1 MSKRSQSPLPVPR
14 DRGLESLEPQPTRAA
29 AHIVPVHG
37 RQGSGRATWTHA
49 DYHIF
54 WPDWLVDDIKN
65 AGVFTL
71 SYDSTVKY
79 YQSAASTV
87 TIDNYSDNLL
97 ADLSDMREKTGS
109 ALVRTLQKTEP
120 DTKNV
125 AEMTRGILFLG
136 TPHEGSDLAKWAD
149 LFAIFLGIEKGSGAQ
164 KNIKFLMK
172 DSTKLRE
179 LSENLAVL
187 LRRRNES
194 GDPMQKIN
202 VVCFWEERPMK
213 ILKAK
218 NRRSINGHTLKF
230 TITAPRFSVSKTLS
244 RSTNTS
250 FQVTKSGDDFQ
261 TKVEQP

>member
-29 AHIVPVHG
+29 AHIVLVHG

-71 SYDSTVKY
+71 SYDSTIKY
-79 YQSAASTV
+79 YQSTTSTV

-109 ALVRTLQKTEP
+109 CDLPIFFIAHNLGGLVCANALVRTLQKTEP

-164 KNIKFLMK
+164 KNIKFLMT

-179 LSENLAVL
+179 LSENLAAL

-202 VVCFWEERPMK
+202 VVCFWEERSMK

-218 NRRSINGHTLKF
+218 
-230 TITAPRFSVSKTLS
+230 
-244 RSTNTS
+244 
-250 FQVTKSGDDFQ
+250 
-261 TKVEQP
+261 

>member
-1 MSKRSQSPLPVPR
+1 MSTRSQSPLPVPR
-14 DRGLESLEPQPTRAA
+14 DRGLESLEPQPTSNCIGNS
-29 AHIVPVHG
+29 IVLVHG

-109 ALVRTLQKTEP
+109 CDLPIFFIAHNLGGLVWANALVRTLQKTEP

-164 KNIKFLMK
+164 KNIKFLMT

-179 LSENLAVL
+179 LSENLAAL

-202 VVCFWEERPMK
+202 VVCFWEERSMK

-218 NRRSINGHTLKF
+218 
-230 TITAPRFSVSKTLS
+230 
-244 RSTNTS
+244 
-250 FQVTKSGDDFQ
+250 
-261 TKVEQP
+261 